1 MSEALNSVTIPE
13 DILKFY
19 SQLAE
24 IQEGLKKTLKV
35 LPIELDKGVLNQH
48 AEQKV
53 PLMNFV
59 KLNMSTQD
67 LEKSINEITR
77 FMAENKE
84 GLVED
89 IEKIKLILVDM
100 AQEPV
105 DLVETVLWQKDQQI
119 LKIIEENNL
128 NKELFSVLIVNIVKP
143 FIVAHAEQLQVQLEE
158 LHWLK
163 RYCPVCGWEPSLA
176 INSKD
181 NNKRLLH
188 CSFCETEWFFKKLQC
203 PKCDCEDFAK
213 LKTLKVADQESYEL
227 ATCEECK
234 GYIKVVNEKNSF
246 GKKNMSL
253 EDVKTL
259 YLDILAEREGFSK
272 ESKKAESSNLS

>member
-1 MSEALNSVTIPE
+1 MSEALNSVAIPE
-13 DILKFY
+13 DVLKFY
-19 SQLAE
+19 NQLAE
-24 IQEGLKKTLKV
+24 IQDGLKKALE
-35 LPIELDKGVLNQH
+35 LPTIELDKGALNQH
-48 AEQKV
+48 GEQKV
-53 PLMNFV
+53 PLMNFI
-59 KLNMSTQD
+59 KIDISTQE
-67 LEKSINEITR
+67 LEKSINEITH

-105 DLVETVLWQKDQQI
+105 KLVENVLWQKDQQL
-119 LKIIEENNL
+119 LKITEENNL
-128 NKELFSVLIVNIVKP
+128 NKELFSILIVNIVKP
-143 FIVAHAEQLQVQLEE
+143 FIVAYAEQLQAQLED

-163 RYCPVCGWEPSLA
+163 SYCPVCGWEPSVA

-213 LKTLKVADQESYEL
+213 LKTLKIADQESYEL

-259 YLDILAEREGFSK
+259 YLDILAEKEGFSK
-272 ESKKAESSNLS
+272 ESKKAESRNLS